1 MKQITKFGCIYNL
14 HPIHD
19 LYASDDDGHIID
31 INEKKNIQVQKHEDY
46 LYINVKSQGSEFA
59 IPYSIQR
66 FVWECFNSIVPKFS
80 VIEHINNNER
90 DNRLSNLQLVS
101 KNIRKYYIIEYNVIE
116 NLFYKMTVDIKK
128 NSQKQ

>member
-1 MKQITKFGCIYNL
+1 MKQTTKCGFIYNI

-31 INEKKNIQVQKHEDY
+31 VNEKKNIQVQKHEDY

-66 FVWECFNSIVPKFS
+66 FVWECFNGIVPKFS
-80 VIEHINNNER
+80 VIEHINNDER
-90 DNRLSNLQLVS
+90 DNRLSNLRLV
-101 KNIRKYYIIEYNVIE
+101 
-116 NLFYKMTVDIKK
+116 
-128 NSQKQ
+128 